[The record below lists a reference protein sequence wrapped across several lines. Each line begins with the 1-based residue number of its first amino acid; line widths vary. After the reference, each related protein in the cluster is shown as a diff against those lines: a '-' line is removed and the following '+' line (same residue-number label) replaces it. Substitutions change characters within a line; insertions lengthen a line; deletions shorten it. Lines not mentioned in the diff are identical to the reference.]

1 MCLASG
7 GLSGTEQMKFRELCR
22 VLQSVVH
29 FEYHQKLEA
38 LKDSYAPL
46 NPDRD
51 TRKIGV
57 YTDSEDGEFV
67 ERLDELLDKA
77 NYEKLSDEEL
87 QKALTEASLFKLR
100 LHINFQ
106 DFEEV
111 LLYSRGESIH
121 REEVKSFFGLRKQ
134 QIEFSNYDRVVI
146 YIKFSAN
153 KISHHPRQKP
163 GATMLKMFQNV
174 PRADVEMLFPNTRI
188 GMRLIDKL
196 LIGVPALIG
205 GGAILTTKIGTSL
218 LLIGAL
224 VGFWMGVTSEPV
236 ELDKVTIFALLGRIF
251 GLGSYIWKQFIN
263 FKNRK
268 LMFMQSLAES
278 LYFKNL
284 DNNAGVFH
292 RLIDDAEEEECKE
305 AILAYYF
312 LLVHPTLES
321 VAQLDESIEN
331 WFNERWDCQV
341 DFEVEDAMDKLLKLG
356 LVNATGEALG
366 AVAIDKACELLD
378 KRWDAYFTYNNE

>member
-1 MCLASG
+1 
-7 GLSGTEQMKFRELCR
+7 
-22 VLQSVVH
+22 
-29 FEYHQKLEA
+29 
-38 LKDSYAPL
+38 
-46 NPDRD
+46 
-51 TRKIGV
+51 
-57 YTDSEDGEFV
+57 
-67 ERLDELLDKA
+67 
-77 NYEKLSDEEL
+77 
-87 QKALTEASLFKLR
+87 
-100 LHINFQ
+100 
-106 DFEEV
+106 
-111 LLYSRGESIH
+111 
-121 REEVKSFFGLRKQ
+121 
-134 QIEFSNYDRVVI
+134 
-146 YIKFSAN
+146 
-153 KISHHPRQKP
+153 
-163 GATMLKMFQNV
+163 
-174 PRADVEMLFPNTRI
+174 
-188 GMRLIDKL
+188 MRLIDKL

-205 GGAILTTKIGTSL
+205 GGVILTTKIGTSL

-236 ELDKVTIFALLGRIF
+236 ELDKVTIFALLGGIF

-268 LMFMQSLAES
+268 LLFMQSLAES

-312 LLVHPTLES
+312 LLVHPSLES

-378 KRWDAYFTYNNE
+378 KIWDAYFTYNNE

>member
-7 GLSGTEQMKFRELCR
+7 GLSGTQQMKFRELCR

-57 YTDSEDGEFV
+57 YTDSEDGKFV

-106 DFEEV
+106 DFDEV

-153 KISHHPRQKP
+153 IISHHPRQKP

-205 GGAILTTKIGTSL
+205 GGVILTTKIGTSL

-224 VGFWMGVTSEPV
+224 VGFWMGVTSEPA
-236 ELDKVTIFALLGRIF
+236 ELDKVTIFALLGGIF
-251 GLGSYIWKQFIN
+251 GLGSYIWKQFTK

-268 LMFMQSLAES
+268 LMFMQSLTES

-305 AILAYYF
+305 ALLAYYF
-312 LLVHPTLES
+312 LLVHPSLES